1 LEFTNFEPR
10 SFIYNYAFPG
20 EEKELCALEMRSFF
34 GFDTELSTLE
44 SSVKIDPSRSPFMR
58 GRMDVILEGK
68 QLEDLIGQVKKIEL
82 NGSTFKVMYVKV
94 AGPDKVDFEER
105 RRIEREVGLQIPGE
119 PELVNPDVL
128 LGIMNVNERWVFG
141 EYFSSE
147 AVWLNHQQKPHSY
160 STSLSTRVARAVA
173 NIAVPDPAG
182 VKAIDPCCGIG
193 TVVVEALSMGIDIV
207 ASDINPLIL
216 PGTRENIAHFGYATE
231 VAFKDIRKVTGSYD
245 VAIIDMPYNLCSV
258 ITPEEQLEM
267 LQSTYEFAD
276 KVVIVTI
283 EPIDSII
290 GNAGFEIADRC
301 VVRKGT
307 FEREIIVCKKTR

>member
-1 LEFTNFEPR
+1 LEFTNFKPKA
-10 SFIYNYAFPG
+10 FIYDYAFPA
-20 EEKELCALEMRSFF
+20 EEKELCGLEMRSFF
-34 GFDTELSTLE
+34 GKDTESGVLESTL
-44 SSVKIDPSRSPFMR
+44 KIDPSRSPFMR
-58 GRMDVILEGK
+58 GRMDVILDGE
-68 QLEDLIGQVKKIEL
+68 QLEDLIEQVKKLEL

-94 AGPDKVDFEER
+94 AGPEKVNFEER
-105 RRIEREVGLQIPGE
+105 RRIERKVGLQIPGE
-119 PELVNPDVL
+119 PELVNPDL
-128 LGIMNVNERWVFG
+128 LFGIMNVNERWVFG
-141 EYFSSE
+141 EYHSSE

-173 NIAVPDPAG
+173 NIAVPDPSG

-231 VAFKDIRKVTGSYD
+231 VTFKDIRKVTGSYD

-267 LQSTYEFAD
+267 LQSTYGFAN

-301 VVRKGT
+301 VVRKGA
-307 FEREIIVCKKTR
+307 FEREIIVCEKIR

>member
-1 LEFTNFEPR
+1 
-10 SFIYNYAFPG
+10 
-20 EEKELCALEMRSFF
+20 MRSFF
-34 GFDTELSTLE
+34 GEDTE
-44 SSVKIDPSRSPFMR
+44 SSVLESTLKINPSRSPFMR
-58 GRMDVILEGK
+58 GRMDVILEGE
-68 QLEDLIGQVKKIEL
+68 QLEDLIEQMKKIDL
-82 NGSTFKVMYVKV
+82 TGSTFKVMYVKV
-94 AGPDKVDFEER
+94 TGPDKVDFEER

-128 LGIMNVNERWVFG
+128 FGIVHVNGRWAFG
-141 EYFSSE
+141 EYHSSE
-147 AVWLNHQQKPHSY
+147 PVWLNHQQKPHSY
-160 STSLSTRVARAVA
+160 STSLGTRVARAVA

-231 VAFKDIRKVTGSYD
+231 VAFKDIRKVTGNYD

-258 ITPEEQLEM
+258 ITSEEQLEM
-267 LQSTYEFAD
+267 LKSTYGFAD

-290 GNAGFEIADRC
+290 GNAGFEIVDRC
-301 VVRKGT
+301 VVRKGN
-307 FEREIIVCKKTR
+307 FEREIIVCKK

>member
-1 LEFTNFEPR
+1 MEFTNFEPE

-34 GFDTELSTLE
+34 GKDTESRILESTL
-44 SSVKIDPSRSPFMR
+44 KIDPSRSPFMR
-58 GRMDVILEGK
+58 GRMDVILEGEK
-68 QLEDLIGQVKKIEL
+68 LEDIIEQVKKIEL
-82 NGSTFKVMYVKV
+82 NAATFKVMYVKV
-94 AGPDKVDFEER
+94 SGPEKVDFEER
-105 RRIEREVGLQIPGE
+105 RRIERKVGLQIPGE

-128 LGIMNVNERWVFG
+128 FGIMNVNERWVFG
-141 EYFSSE
+141 EYHSSE

-207 ASDINPLIL
+207 ASDLNPLIL

-231 VAFKDIRKVTGSYD
+231 VTFQDIRNVTGNYD

-301 VVRKGT
+301 VVRKAT

>member
-1 LEFTNFEPR
+1 MEFTNFEHK
-10 SFIYNYAFPG
+10 SFIYNYAFPD

-44 SSVKIDPSRSPFMR
+44 SSVKIKPSRSPFIR
-58 GRMDVILEGK
+58 GRMDVILEGE
-68 QLEDLIGQVKKIEL
+68 QIEDLIEQVKKIEL
-82 NGSTFKVMYVKV
+82 AGSTFKVMYVKV
-94 AGPDKVDFEER
+94 AGPDKVDFKER
-105 RRIEREVGLQIPGE
+105 RRFEREVGLHIPGE
-119 PELVNPDVL
+119 PELENPDVL
-128 LGIMNVNERWVFG
+128 FGIMNVNERWVFG
-141 EYFSSE
+141 EYHSSE

-173 NIAVPDPAG
+173 NIAVPDPDG

-216 PGTRENIAHFGYATE
+216 PGTRENIAHFGYETE
-231 VAFKDIRKVTGSYD
+231 VAFMDIRKVTGSYD

-267 LQSTYEFAD
+267 LQSTYNFAD

-290 GNAGFEIADRC
+290 GNAGFKIADRC
-301 VVRKGT
+301 VVRKGN
-307 FEREIIVCKKTR
+307 FEREIIVCKK

>member
-1 LEFTNFEPR
+1 LEFTNLEPK
-10 SFIYNYAFPG
+10 SYIYNYAFPD
-20 EEKELCALEMRSFF
+20 EEKELCLLEMRSFF
-34 GFDTELSTLE
+34 GVDTE
-44 SSVKIDPSRSPFMR
+44 SSVLKSAVKIDPSRSPFIR
-58 GRMDVILEGK
+58 GRMDVILEAE
-68 QLEDLIGQVKKIEL
+68 QLENLIEQVKKLEL

-94 AGPDKVDFEER
+94 AGPEKVDFKER

-128 LGIMNVNERWVFG
+128 FGIMNVNERWVFG
-141 EYFSSE
+141 EYHSSE
-147 AVWLNHQQKPHSY
+147 QIWLHHQQKPHSY

-245 VAIIDMPYNLCSV
+245 VSIIDMPYNLCSV

-267 LQSTYEFAD
+267 LQSTYGFAD

-290 GNAGFEIADRC
+290 RKAGFEIADRC

-307 FEREIIVCKKTR
+307 FEREIIVCKK

>member
-1 LEFTNFEPR
+1 LEFTNYQPKF
-10 SFIYNYAFPG
+10 FIYNYASPG

-34 GFDTELSTLE
+34 GEDTESSILESTL
-44 SSVKIDPSRSPFMR
+44 KIDPSRSPFMR
-58 GRMDVILEGK
+58 GRMDVIIESE
-68 QLEDLIGQVKKIEL
+68 QFEDLIEQVKNIEL
-82 NGSTFKVMYVKV
+82 TGSTFKVMYVKV
-94 AGPDKVDFEER
+94 AGPEKVDFEER
-105 RRIEREVGLQIPGE
+105 RRIEREVGLHIPGE

-128 LGIMNVNERWVFG
+128 FGIMNVNGRWVFG
-141 EYFSSE
+141 EYYSSE

-231 VAFKDIRKVTGSYD
+231 VTFKDIRKVNGSYD

-267 LQSTYEFAD
+267 LQSTYKFAD

-290 GNAGFEIADRC
+290 GDAGFEIADRC

-307 FEREIIVCKKTR
+307 FEREIIACQK

>member
-1 LEFTNFEPR
+1 LEFTNFEPKF
-10 SFIYNYAFPG
+10 FIYNYAYPG

-34 GFDTELSTLE
+34 GEDTESSILESTL
-44 SSVKIDPSRSPFMR
+44 KIDPSRSPFMR
-58 GRMDVILEGK
+58 GRMDVILEGEK
-68 QLEDLIGQVKKIEL
+68 LEDLIEQVKKIEL
-82 NGSTFKVMYVKV
+82 NAATFKVMYVKV
-94 AGPDKVDFEER
+94 SGPEKVDFEER
-105 RRIEREVGLQIPGE
+105 RRIERKVGLQIPGE

-128 LGIMNVNERWVFG
+128 FGIMNVNERWVFG
-141 EYFSSE
+141 EYHSSE

-160 STSLSTRVARAVA
+160 STSLSTRIARAVA

-231 VAFKDIRKVTGSYD
+231 VTFKDIRRVNGSYD

-267 LQSTYEFAD
+267 LQSTYGFAD

-290 GNAGFEIADRC
+290 LDAGFEIADRC

-307 FEREIIVCKKTR
+307 FEREIIVCKK

>member
-1 LEFTNFEPR
+1 LEFTNFEPK
-10 SFIYNYAFPG
+10 SFIYNYAFPS

-34 GFDTELSTLE
+34 GEDTE
-44 SSVKIDPSRSPFMR
+44 SSVIESTLKIDPSRSPFMR
-58 GRMDVILEGK
+58 GRMDVIIEGG
-68 QLEDLIGQVKKIEL
+68 QLEDLIEQVKKLEL

-94 AGPDKVDFEER
+94 AGPEKVNFEER
-105 RRIEREVGLQIPGE
+105 RQIERKVGLQIPGE
-119 PELVNPDVL
+119 PELLNPDL
-128 LGIMNVNERWVFG
+128 LFGIMNVNKRWVFG
-141 EYFSSE
+141 EYHSSE

-173 NIAVPDPAG
+173 NVAVPDPTG
-182 VKAIDPCCGIG
+182 VRAIDPCCGIG

-231 VAFKDIRKVTGSYD
+231 VTFKDIRQVTGSYD

-267 LQSTYEFAD
+267 LQSTYRFAN

-290 GNAGFEIADRC
+290 GKAGFEIADRC

-307 FEREIIVCKKTR
+307 FEREIIVCKK

>member
-1 LEFTNFEPR
+1 MEFTNFEPKF
-10 SFIYNYAFPG
+10 FIYNYAYPG

-34 GFDTELSTLE
+34 GEDTESSIMESTL
-44 SSVKIDPSRSPFMR
+44 KIDPSRSPFMR
-58 GRMDVILEGK
+58 GRMDVILEGEK
-68 QLEDLIGQVKKIEL
+68 LEDLIEQVKKIEL
-82 NGSTFKVMYVKV
+82 NASTFKVMYVKV
-94 AGPDKVDFEER
+94 SGPEKVDFEER
-105 RRIEREVGLQIPGE
+105 RRIERKVGLQIPGE

-128 LGIMNVNERWVFG
+128 FGIMNVNERWVFG
-141 EYFSSE
+141 EYHSSE

-160 STSLSTRVARAVA
+160 STSLSTRIARAVA

-231 VAFKDIRKVTGSYD
+231 VTFKDIRRVNGSYD

-267 LQSTYEFAD
+267 LQSTYGFAD

-290 GNAGFEIADRC
+290 LDASFEIADRC

-307 FEREIIVCKKTR
+307 FEREIIVCKK

>member
-1 LEFTNFEPR
+1 MEFTNYQPKF
-10 SFIYNYAFPG
+10 FIYNYASPG

-34 GFDTELSTLE
+34 GEDTESSILESTL
-44 SSVKIDPSRSPFMR
+44 KIDPSRSPFMR
-58 GRMDVILEGK
+58 GRMDVIIESE
-68 QLEDLIGQVKKIEL
+68 QFEDLIEQVKNIEL
-82 NGSTFKVMYVKV
+82 TGSTFKVMYVKV
-94 AGPDKVDFEER
+94 AGPEKVDFEER
-105 RRIEREVGLQIPGE
+105 RRIEREVGLHIPGE

-128 LGIMNVNERWVFG
+128 FGIMNVNGRWVFG
-141 EYFSSE
+141 EYYSSE

-231 VAFKDIRKVTGSYD
+231 VTFKDIRKVNGSYD

-267 LQSTYEFAD
+267 LQSTYKFAD

-290 GNAGFEIADRC
+290 GDAGFEIADRC

-307 FEREIIVCKKTR
+307 FEREIIACQK

>member
-1 LEFTNFEPR
+1 
-10 SFIYNYAFPG
+10 
-20 EEKELCALEMRSFF
+20 MRSFF
-34 GFDTELSTLE
+34 GEDAE
-44 SSVKIDPSRSPFMR
+44 SSIMESALKIDPSRSPFMR
-58 GRMDVILEGK
+58 GRMDVILEGE
-68 QLEDLIGQVKKIEL
+68 QLADLIEQVKKIEL
-82 NGSTFKVMYVKV
+82 YGSSFKVMYVKV
-94 AGPDKVDFEER
+94 TGPDKVDFKER
-105 RRIEREVGLQIPGE
+105 RRLEREVGLHISGE

-128 LGIMNVNERWVFG
+128 FGIMNANERWVFG
-141 EYFSSE
+141 EYHGSE

-193 TVVVEALSMGIDIV
+193 TVVVEALSMGVDIV

-216 PGTRENIAHFGYATE
+216 PGTRENIAHFGYATQ
-231 VAFKDIRKVTGSYD
+231 VTFRDIRKVTGSYD

-301 VVRKGT
+301 VVKKGNFT
-307 FEREIIVCKKTR
+307 REVIVCEK

>member
-1 LEFTNFEPR
+1 MEFTNFEPKF
-10 SFIYNYAFPG
+10 FIYNYASTG

-34 GFDTELSTLE
+34 GEDTESSILESTL
-44 SSVKIDPSRSPFMR
+44 KIDPSRSPFMR
-58 GRMDVILEGK
+58 GRMDVILEGEK
-68 QLEDLIGQVKKIEL
+68 LEDLIEQVKKIEL
-82 NGSTFKVMYVKV
+82 NAATFKVMYVKV
-94 AGPDKVDFEER
+94 SGPEKVDFEER
-105 RRIEREVGLQIPGE
+105 RRIERKVGLQIPGE

-128 LGIMNVNERWVFG
+128 FGIMNVNERWVFG
-141 EYFSSE
+141 EYHSSE

-182 VKAIDPCCGIG
+182 VNAIDPCCGIG

-216 PGTRENIAHFGYATE
+216 PGTRENIAHFGYETE
-231 VAFKDIRKVTGSYD
+231 VTFQDIRNVTGNYD

-283 EPIDSII
+283 EPIDPII

-307 FEREIIVCKKTR
+307 FEREIIVCKK

>member
-1 LEFTNFEPR
+1 MEFTNFEHK
-10 SFIYNYAFPG
+10 SYIYNYAFPD

-34 GFDTELSTLE
+34 GEDTE
-44 SSVKIDPSRSPFMR
+44 SSVLESTSKIDPSRSPFMR
-58 GRMDVILEGK
+58 GRIDVILEGK
-68 QLEDLIGQVKKIEL
+68 RFEDIIEQLKKIEL
-82 NGSTFKVMYVKV
+82 TGSTFKVIYVK
-94 AGPDKVDFEER
+94 ASGPDKVDFKER

-128 LGIMNVNERWVFG
+128 FGIMNVNERWVFG
-141 EYFSSE
+141 EYHSSE
-147 AVWLNHQQKPHSY
+147 AVWLKHQQKPHSY
-160 STSLSTRVARAVA
+160 STSLSTRVARAVT

-231 VAFKDIRKVTGSYD
+231 VTFKDIRKVTGSYD

-290 GNAGFEIADRC
+290 GKAGFEIADRC

-307 FEREIIVCKKTR
+307 FEREIIVCEK

>member
-1 LEFTNFEPR
+1 MEVTNFEPKF
-10 SFIYNYAFPG
+10 FIYNYASPG

-34 GFDTELSTLE
+34 GEDTESSILE
-44 SSVKIDPSRSPFMR
+44 STSKIDPSRSPFMR
-58 GRMDVILEGK
+58 GRMDVIIESE
-68 QLEDLIGQVKKIEL
+68 QFEDLIEQVKKIEL
-82 NGSTFKVMYVKV
+82 TGSTFKVMYVKV
-94 AGPDKVDFEER
+94 AGPEKVDFEER

-128 LGIMNVNERWVFG
+128 FGIMNVNGRWVFG
-141 EYFSSE
+141 EYHSSE

-173 NIAVPDPAG
+173 NIAVPDPTG

-216 PGTRENIAHFGYATE
+216 PGTRENIAHFGYSTE
-231 VAFKDIRKVTGSYD
+231 VKFRDIREVTGHYD

-267 LQSTYEFAD
+267 LQSTYKFAD

-290 GNAGFEIADRC
+290 GDASFEIADRC

-307 FEREIIVCKKTR
+307 FEREIIVCKK

>member
-1 LEFTNFEPR
+1 MEFTNFEPKF
-10 SFIYNYAFPG
+10 FIYNYASPG

-34 GFDTELSTLE
+34 GEDTGSSILESTL
-44 SSVKIDPSRSPFMR
+44 KIDPSRSPFMR
-58 GRMDVILEGK
+58 GRMDVILEGEK
-68 QLEDLIGQVKKIEL
+68 LEDLIEQVKKIEL
-82 NGSTFKVMYVKV
+82 NAATFKVMYVKV
-94 AGPDKVDFEER
+94 SGPEKVDFEER
-105 RRIEREVGLQIPGE
+105 RRIERKVGLQIPGE

-128 LGIMNVNERWVFG
+128 FGIMNVNERWVFG
-141 EYFSSE
+141 EYHSSE

-182 VKAIDPCCGIG
+182 VNAIDPCCGIG

-216 PGTRENIAHFGYATE
+216 PGTRENIAHFGYETE
-231 VAFKDIRKVTGSYD
+231 VTFQDIRNVTGNYD

-283 EPIDSII
+283 EPIDPII
-290 GNAGFEIADRC
+290 GNAGYEIADRC

-307 FEREIIVCKKTR
+307 FEREIIVCKK

>member
-1 LEFTNFEPR
+1 LEFTYFEPKF
-10 SFIYNYAFPG
+10 FIYNYASPG

-34 GFDTELSTLE
+34 GEDTESSILESTL
-44 SSVKIDPSRSPFMR
+44 KIDPSRSPFMR
-58 GRMDVILEGK
+58 GRMDVIIESE
-68 QLEDLIGQVKKIEL
+68 QFEDLIEQVKKIEL
-82 NGSTFKVMYVKV
+82 TGSTFKVMYVKV
-94 AGPDKVDFEER
+94 AGPEKVDFEER

-128 LGIMNVNERWVFG
+128 FGIMNVNERWVFG
-141 EYFSSE
+141 EYHSSE

-173 NIAVPDPAG
+173 NIAVPDSAG

-231 VAFKDIRKVTGSYD
+231 VAFKDIRKVNGRYD

-267 LQSTYEFAD
+267 LQSTYKFAD

-283 EPIDSII
+283 EPIDPII
-290 GNAGFEIADRC
+290 GDAGFEIADRC

-307 FEREIIVCKKTR
+307 FEREIIVCQK